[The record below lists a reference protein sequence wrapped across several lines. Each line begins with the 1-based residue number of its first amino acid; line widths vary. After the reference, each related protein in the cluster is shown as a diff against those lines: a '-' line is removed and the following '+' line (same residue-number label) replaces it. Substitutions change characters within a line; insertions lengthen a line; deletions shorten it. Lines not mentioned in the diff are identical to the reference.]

1 MPTHVPIAAVG
12 SREPDKRP
20 QPIPAKVR
28 AAVLLMVYG
37 REDDEDCKPLDLV
50 EAAQTAGMKPST
62 MRKYL
67 TRPSVMSL
75 IRAERKA
82 FREAVCC
89 GNEAALKRVRDKSA
103 NGMVTVAAVRA
114 LQELDSDEHARPS
127 ANVSCGVVIR
137 VINSTPNTALPA
149 PMVDVTPIAPATDRA
164 EPATSD
170 LNPIFKPRQP
180 PY

>member
-20 QPIPAKVR
+20 QPIPTKVR

-37 REDDEDCKPLDLV
+37 REDDEDCEPLDLV
-50 EAAQTAGMKPST
+50 EAAKAAGMRPST
-62 MRKYL
+62 LRKYL
-67 TRPSVMSL
+67 ARPSVMSL

-114 LQELDSDEHARPS
+114 LQELDSDEHTRPS
-127 ANVSCGVVIR
+127 GGTTSGLVIR
-137 VINSTPNTALPA
+137 IVPAPSSAALPA
-149 PMVDVTPIAPATDRA
+149 PTIDVTPSAPK
-164 EPATSD
+164 SD
-170 LNPIFKPRQP
+170 EHGNPIFDPRP
-180 PY
+180 RF